1 MNTKSRLVATLLGTF
16 AFAAGCSDSS
26 TLGQLQRGDGSTS
39 EGSGGVSGKG
49 GYTGTGGNDG
59 LGGYTGTGSG
69 GDDGFG
75 GSYGT
80 GGFTYGTGG
89 FYGTGGST
97 GSGGYTGTGGFT
109 YGTGGYYGSGGSTG
123 SGGFDFGTGGVSGEG
138 GVGGDFGT
146 GGAGTGGAPGPSC
159 PTPGAAATPTT
170 IPAFRTAITRKWV
183 MCSQSF
189 QSNALGYGD
198 IEIKADDRYWHLE
211 RTVSGRLVGIP
222 GVDSEGTV
230 VYGMTDFGAV
240 QTTFRSDLNVVF
252 VVAPVITANPTMLI
266 MKTAD
271 SDNRYVPAEP

>member
-1 MNTKSRLVATLLGTF
+1 MNTKSRLFATVLGTL

-26 TLGQLQRGDGSTS
+26 TLGQVLRGDGSTS
-39 EGSGGVSGKG
+39 EGGNGTGGVSGKG
-49 GYTGTGGNDG
+49 GYTGTGGGDG
-59 LGGYTGTGSG
+59 FGGYNGTGG
-69 GDDGFG
+69 GDGFG

-80 GGFTYGTGG
+80 GGVA
-89 FYGTGGST
+89 
-97 GSGGYTGTGGFT
+97 
-109 YGTGGYYGSGGSTG
+109 YGTGGYYGTGGVAYGTGGYYGTGGATGGSTG
-123 SGGFDFGTGGVSGEG
+123 TGGFDYGTGGGSGEG
-138 GVGGDFGT
+138 GFGGDFGT
-146 GGAGTGGAPGPSC
+146 GGAGTGGAAGPVC

-170 IPAFRTAITRKWV
+170 IPAFRAAITRKWV

-189 QSNALGYGD
+189 QPNALGSGD

-252 VVAPVITANPTMLI
+252 VVAPVITASPTMLI